1 MRLKPIHLLAMT
13 LLISVALIAMSARAQ
28 SPAPAQLYD
37 ASGMATHQK
46 HFQDAL
52 SAAQQR
58 YAQQLPANL
67 HATLVRQSNLRF
79 NPVAMQDRARSR
91 LAVSLPNAAHI
102 KAMDFYRSPLGRKV
116 VTLETRATA
125 PTSVKEMQRGIP
137 QQQVDPQRYTLVRQL
152 SNSLPALEV
161 GVEVSMA
168 LAGLATESANE
179 LLGGLFQVPVD
190 LVSTRR
196 QDIRNQM
203 APDLPDTLAYV
214 YRDLSDTE
222 LQEYLNWSQSEAGQ
236 ATFHAMELAA
246 KDALNP

>member
-1 MRLKPIHLLAMT
+1 
-13 LLISVALIAMSARAQ
+13 
-28 SPAPAQLYD
+28 
-37 ASGMATHQK
+37 
-46 HFQDAL
+46 
-52 SAAQQR
+52 
-58 YAQQLPANL
+58 
-67 HATLVRQSNLRF
+67 
-79 NPVAMQDRARSR
+79 MQDRARSR
-91 LAVSLPNAAHI
+91 LAVSLSNAAHVE
-102 KAMDFYRSPLGRKV
+102 AMDFYRSPLGRKV

-125 PTSVKEMQRGIP
+125 PASVKEMQRGIP

-190 LVSTRR
+190 LVGTRR
-196 QDIRNQM
+196 QDVRNQM

-214 YRDLSDTE
+214 YRDLSNQE
-222 LQEYLNWSQSEAGQ
+222 LEQYLAWSQSEAGQ
-236 ATFHAMELAA
+236 AAFQAMELAA